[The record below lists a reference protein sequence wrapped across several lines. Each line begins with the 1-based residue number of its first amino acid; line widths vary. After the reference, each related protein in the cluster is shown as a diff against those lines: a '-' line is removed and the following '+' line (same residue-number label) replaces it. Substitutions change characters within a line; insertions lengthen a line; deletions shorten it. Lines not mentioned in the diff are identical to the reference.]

1 MNQTLKKSL
10 SIFFALTLLFSPVI
24 GAYLAPKSEAQIKEA
39 VSGCAAG
46 MIAGMVSSFLSVTNV
61 PTDDTKN
68 NLKEC
73 LDGIGYA
80 LAKTLL
86 AKLTDSIINWINT
99 GFEGNPFYI
108 ADYKSFFET
117 AIKDELQA
125 SLDELKQTGN
135 LYFDVLR
142 QEAIS
147 RARETIGD
155 QLSSTLAAD
164 IVSNMCDSSQY
175 KDQQFCTEQLTAESE
190 SELTY
195 AFTRGQ
201 IPFQWDT
208 WNSLTQKCG
217 NNIFCSS
224 AVAEDYQEQQKE
236 QKVEQINKDLD
247 RSGGF
252 LNQETCADEGYA
264 SMLASWQNQIRQYSS
279 STNTSIADRIQNG
292 TLEQRPVCTE
302 KIVETPGRTIA
313 DKLTSNLGTSER
325 QLELADELNE
335 SLAAI
340 FDALINKLITD
351 GLSSFD
357 KSNRGNDS
365 YYRSLE
371 TPNNGFDFETTDSV
385 LSRDKGTCEAAG
397 GSFDPVLE
405 VCDFSRDDSNNTPVD
420 FPDFPWV
427 MQGGTAITDP
437 TSFAIFISKNPS
449 RCVQIDEVRVQNGIE
464 PCLLGE
470 SGNGQGSL
478 DYPKFT
484 TSPEIPKS
492 GADMAFTIYD
502 APNNRSFEIKYSEV
516 GKTNKILLGS
526 GTTGTDG
533 RGNLTVKAPVSAS
546 RAILVTVDFGFDIVV
561 EKTIELAN

>member
-1 MNQTLKKSL
+1 MNQTVKKGL
-10 SIFFALTLLFSPVI
+10 SIFFALTLLFSPVA
-24 GAYLAPKSEAQIKEA
+24 GVYLAPKSEAQIKEA
-39 VSGCAAG
+39 ISGCAAG
-46 MIAGMVSSFLSVTNV
+46 MIAGMVSSFLSVTEV
-61 PTDDTKN
+61 PTNDTKN

-73 LDGIGYA
+73 LDGVGYA

-117 AIKDELQA
+117 AIRDELQA

-155 QLSSTLAAD
+155 QLTSTLSAD
-164 IVSNMCDSSQY
+164 IVANMCDYEQY
-175 KDQQFCTEQLTAESE
+175 KDERFCTEQLTAEAQ

-195 AFTRGQ
+195 AFTQGQ
-201 IPFQWDT
+201 IPFQWNT
-208 WNSLTQKCG
+208 WESLTQKCG

-224 AVAEDYQEQQKE
+224 AVAEDYQNKKQE
-236 QKVEQINKDLD
+236 QKVKQIDKDLD

-252 LNQETCADEGYA
+252 LNQEKCADENYGKK
-264 SMLASWQNQIRQYSS
+264 LANWQNQISQYSS
-279 STNTSIADRIQNG
+279 STNSSVSDNIKDG
-292 TLEQRPVCTE
+292 TLTQKPVCTE
-302 KIVETPGRTIA
+302 KIVQTPGRTIA
-313 DKLTSNLGTSER
+313 DKLTSNLGTPER

-340 FDALINKLITD
+340 FDALINKLLTD

-357 KSNRGNDS
+357 KSNRDSDS
-365 YYRSLE
+365 YYRSLD

-385 LSRDKGTCEAAG
+385 LNRDRGACEAAG
-397 GSFDPVLE
+397 GTFDPVLE
-405 VCDFSRDDSNNTPVD
+405 VCDFTRDDTDNTNVD

-427 MQGGTAITDP
+427 MQGGSIITDP

-449 RCVQIDEVRVQNGIE
+449 RCVQINEVRVQSGTE

-470 SGNGQGSL
+470 SGGQGGA
-478 DYPKFT
+478 DYPKFN
-484 TSPEIPKS
+484 TSPTTPKIGS
-492 GADMAFTIYD
+492 NVTFAIYD
-502 APNNRSFEIKYSEV
+502 APNNRPFEIKYTEV
-516 GKTNKILLGS
+516 GKSNKILLGT
-526 GTTGTDG
+526 GTTDMNGQ
-533 RGNLTVKAPVSAS
+533 GNLTVTIPNITSG
-546 RAILVTVDFGFDIVV
+546 AILVTVDFGFDIII
-561 EKTIELAN
+561 EKTIELTN